1 MVGGPKRKD
10 LYRILPW
17 RRPELE
23 NKDRIVK
30 MLQDCKTY
38 SGEPLDKMT
47 IRTFCKYYRVAYEA
61 YRDWDTED
69 DFSDPKDDVE
79 FYRKRHFHKIP
90 NELDLDSEDDFQKFD
105 HDHYDELGFSRTNV
119 LADDYTVPGKWV
131 IRVSVSY
138 SSQIWDGMKVAFALY
153 EAGAPLHIDHA
164 ERLLA
169 AVEETDYVRLT
180 SYTFHNYLN
189 WQEETSVY
197 SLPWEY
203 QCDYKDY
210 DGYVGTFHYSEFAK
224 NGYRPYL
231 NGSKIQQVYETWSEA
246 ITAGL
251 LELIERRKND
261 I

>member
-105 HDHYDELGFSRTNV
+105 HDHYGELGFSRTNV